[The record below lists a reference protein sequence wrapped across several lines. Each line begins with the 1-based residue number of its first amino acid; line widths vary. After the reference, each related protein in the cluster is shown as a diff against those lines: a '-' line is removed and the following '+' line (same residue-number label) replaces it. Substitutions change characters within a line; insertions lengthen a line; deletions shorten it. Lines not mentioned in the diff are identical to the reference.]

1 MKVKQPPPLA
11 FCGPLVLAYRT
22 SILNPS
28 ILPLPFDRA
37 GPCDGPAAAPL
48 RGTDALL
55 AELLR
60 AVQET
65 QAALRQLAQQQHE
78 QLAAT
83 NKHLAALVGMDQRSQ
98 EERGLLHSRL
108 GRQDATQLLRAVQET
123 QAALRQLAQQQHE
136 QLAATNKHLAALV
149 GMDQRSQEER
159 GLLHSRLGRQ
169 DATQLLRAVQETQ
182 AALRQLAQQQHE
194 QLAAT
199 NKHLAALVGMDQRSQ
214 EERGLLHSR
223 LGRQDATQLLRAV
236 QETQAALRQ
245 LAQQQHE
252 QLAATN
258 KHLAALVG
266 MDQRSQ
272 EERGL
277 LHSRLGRQD
286 ATQLLRAVQ
295 ETQAALRQL
304 AQQQHEQLAATNKHL
319 AALVGMDQ
327 RSQEERGLL
336 HSRLGR
342 QDATQQLAATNKH
355 LAALVGMDQR
365 SQEERGL
372 LHSRLGRSLMRGN
385 RRTTT
390 WVWVWVSSKSA
401 GEVRCLLY
409 LPCSRIEQHLNDK
422 VDWAAWTAPPVPIS

>member
-28 ILPLPFDRA
+28 ILPLPFVFPHSPSNKLFIATTPISQPFQTPANTTHLRSKTQRTSYKRIRA

-169 DATQLLRAVQETQ
+169 DATQDPCRPAGTDALLAELLRAVQETQ

-214 EERGLLHSR
+214 EERGLLQPPR
-223 LGRQDATQLLRAV
+223 PAGRDAGIRAGPLRGTDALLAELLRAV

-277 LHSRLGRQD
+277 LP
-286 ATQLLRAVQ
+286 
-295 ETQAALRQL
+295 AA
-304 AQQQHEQLAATNKHL
+304 
-319 AALVGMDQ
+319 
-327 RSQEERGLL
+327 
-336 HSRLGR
+336 
-342 QDATQQLAATNKH
+342 
-355 LAALVGMDQR
+355 
-365 SQEERGL
+365 
-372 LHSRLGRSLMRGN
+372 
-385 RRTTT
+385 
-390 WVWVWVSSKSA
+390 SA
-401 GEVRCLLY
+401 GRT
-409 LPCSRIEQHLNDK
+409 RR
-422 VDWAAWTAPPVPIS
+422 